1 MGARTLPVSLADIEA
16 AAARL
21 DGVAV
26 RTPLLRLPCEGEV
39 YVKPESLQRTG
50 SFKFRGAFNALAS
63 TPFAAIERGVVADS
77 SGNHAQGVAA
87 AAALHGVPATIVMPE
102 NAAPVKVAR
111 TAAFGAEIVRCANS
125 SEERQRVAA
134 EIRDT
139 RSLEYIPPVR
149 RRADHRRPG
158 DGGARDRAATF
169 PSVATV
175 VVCVGGGGLISGVS
189 TAVKAL
195 CPNARVIGVEPELA
209 ADAQESLR
217 EGRIVTWPAA
227 DVTRTICDG
236 VRTQALGE
244 LTFATIAA
252 LVDEIVTVPEE
263 AVLEAM
269 RWLALEA
276 KLLVE
281 PTAALTAGGAPSRAV
296 RRRTGRWCSCVS
308 GGNVDPALGCGRA
321 RRRAAVALSSVDR
334 LPGAQLR
341 VIAEQPFVEVVELAG
356 AGDRRPCADALVV
369 GWRAARRRA
378 CSRPSSSPSP

>member
-1 MGARTLPVSLADIEA
+1 MGAPTLPVSLADIEA

-21 DGVAV
+21 SGVAV

-63 TPFAAIERGVVADS
+63 TPFATIERGVVADS

-111 TAAFGAEIVRCANS
+111 TEALGAEVVRCANS

-139 RSLEYIPPVR
+139 RSLEYIPPFDDARIIAGQGTV
-149 RRADHRRPG
+149 G
-158 DGGARDRAATF
+158 LEIARDL
-169 PSVATV
+169 PGVATV
-175 VVCVGGGGLISGVS
+175 VVCVGGGGLISGVA

-195 CPNARVIGVEPELA
+195 CPGARVVGVEPELA

-217 EGRIVTWPAA
+217 EGHIVTWPAA

-252 LVDEIVTVPEE
+252 LVDEIVTVSDE

-281 PTAALTAGGAPSRAV
+281 PTAALTLAAL
-296 RRRTGRWCSCVS
+296 RTGAVVADGPVVVVVS
-308 GGNVDPALGCGRA
+308 GGNVDPALA
-321 RRRAAVALSSVDR
+321 AAV
-334 LPGAQLR
+334 
-341 VIAEQPFVEVVELAG
+341 LAG
-356 AGDRRPCADALVV
+356 SQP
-369 GWRAARRRA
+369 
-378 CSRPSSSPSP
+378 

>member
-26 RTPLLRLPCEGEV
+26 RTPLLRLPGEGEV

-87 AAALHGVPATIVMPE
+87 AASLHGVPATIVMPE

-134 EIRDT
+134 RDPRHALT
-139 RSLEYIPPVR
+139 RVHPPVR
-149 RRADHRRPG
+149 RRTHHRRPG
-158 DGGARDRAATF
+158 HGGARDRAG
-169 PSVATV
+169 PSRVATV
-175 VVCVGGGGLISGVS
+175 VVCVGGGGLISGIS
-189 TAVKAL
+189 TAVRAL
-195 CPNARVIGVEPELA
+195 YPNARVIGVEPELA

-252 LVDEIVTVPEE
+252 LVDEIVTVSEE

-281 PTAALTAGGAPSRAV
+281 PTAALTLAALRAGAV
-296 RRRTGRWCSCVS
+296 VAADGPIVLAVS
-308 GGNVDPALGCGRA
+308 GGNVDPALA
-321 RRRAAVALSSVDR
+321 AAVLAGKRRSPARSVDR
-334 LPGAQLR
+334 HPGAQFR
-341 VIAEQPFVEVVELAG
+341 VIAEQPLVEAVELAG
-356 AGDRRPCADALVV
+356 AGIAGLAPTRSQC
-369 GWRAARRRA
+369 AAR
-378 CSRPSSSPSP
+378 CSPPSV